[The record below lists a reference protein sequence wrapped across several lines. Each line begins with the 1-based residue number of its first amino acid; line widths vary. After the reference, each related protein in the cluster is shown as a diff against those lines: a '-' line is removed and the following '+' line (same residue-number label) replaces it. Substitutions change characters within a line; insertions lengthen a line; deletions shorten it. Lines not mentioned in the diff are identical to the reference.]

1 MSVGPSSKLIIRPHL
16 PRRRAWLLAGGGLA
30 GLAFVYLAFELGRY
44 DAGYRVVEAA
54 QGALAIY
61 RRISALEDENTKLRT
76 ELEAADLKQRVDR
89 EGYKQVEHSLGDMQS
104 QIARLNQDLAFYR
117 GLVQPDANYGVKVQ
131 RMQIQ
136 PEGGANRF
144 RLKFVMMQ
152 TNRAEKP
159 VTGSTV
165 LSFEGL
171 QSGRPV
177 TLPLTN
183 VSPKARPA
191 LAYSFRY
198 FQDFDEIL
206 QMPRDFQATRVN
218 VEIRAGRSTTASV
231 HQAFAWRTS
240 GLPIE
245 PDSNK
250 GAAHVQAETE

>member
-1 MSVGPSSKLIIRPHL
+1 MPELSRKLVVRHHL
-16 PRRRAWLLAGGGLA
+16 PTRRAWLLGAGGALGLA
-30 GLAFVYLAFELGRY
+30 LVYLAFELGRY
-44 DAGYRVVEAA
+44 EAGYRVVDAA
-54 QGALAIY
+54 QGALATY
-61 RRISALEDENTKLRT
+61 RRISALEYENVKLRT
-76 ELEAADLKQRVDR
+76 ELEAADLKARVDR
-89 EGYKQVEHSLGDMQS
+89 EGYKQVERSLGDMQS
-104 QIARLNQDLAFYR
+104 QIARLSQDLAFYR
-117 GLVQPDANYGVKVQ
+117 GLVQPEVNYAVKVQ

-152 TNRAEKP
+152 TNKADKP
-159 VTGSTV
+159 VTGSAV
-165 LSFEGL
+165 LNFEGL

-206 QMPRDFQATRVN
+206 QMPRDFQPTRVD

-245 PDSNK
+245 PDNNK
-250 GAAHVQAETE
+250 GAAHVQAETD